1 MKTVLGNISAN
12 EIHTALCHE
21 HICCYSDYLYM
32 MSGKDY
38 LDFDKLE
45 EKAVAELRLLKEKYG
60 LNLFVDCT
68 PINIGRNIELLKR
81 VSEKSGVN
89 IVCSTGFYY
98 TDEPVLFTSSVQTLA
113 EHIINDAKNINAG
126 IIKTAVE
133 SKNTSDFNKKIL
145 QATAVVHKELN
156 LPIVV
161 HTNAN
166 NKNGLSALE
175 FLLENGVK
183 PEKITIGHLS
193 DTEDLNY
200 ILKIAKSGCYIGLD
214 RMYDVKTEEY
224 INKKVNTVLSLCDEG
239 YADKIILSHDESFFN
254 GFEARPKIKDNVR
267 FSYVFDYIRPRL
279 PEDVFDKII
288 RQNPIDMLSCK

>member
-21 HICCYSDYLYM
+21 HICYYSDYLYM

-145 QATAVVHKELN
+145 QATAVVYKELN

-166 NKNGLSALE
+166 NQNGLSALE